1 MKLGERLKYLRL
13 QKGLTQEQ
21 LAEIIGIS
29 RSALSM
35 YELDQREPDLGTLIK
50 IADYFSVTTD
60 YLLGRDWKDPATQEE
75 LKQII
80 RMVVKEIREEYMTPQ
95 NESDKVTKK

>member
-95 NESDKVTKK
+95 NKSDKVTKK